1 MSTPRPAPPRVGAPT
16 RPPTTFG
23 PPQAAQAGWY
33 ADPHRAGQL
42 RWFDGHRWTHHT
54 AALAPS
60 AAPVEEQPAL
70 PIATALGAT
79 VVLAASLIV
88 NRAVIS
94 SIDDRWNIFVLMGIS
109 VLVGYGP
116 SIAWCV
122 FASRRYGTG
131 HPLRDFGVR
140 VRWVDL
146 GWGPIIWLSTT
157 LGVGIVVQLIRVLG
171 VPYRSNLDAGG
182 GGTDRTAIAAF
193 AIAAI
198 VVAPVVEEVI
208 FRGVMLRGLRSRL
221 AAPLAIV
228 AQGALFGL
236 AHIQPTF
243 GRDNVG
249 LVIALGLVGVGFG
262 IGCYLVRRIGPTI
275 IAHALFNTAAVIY
288 LLVERS

>member
-1 MSTPRPAPPRVGAPT
+1 M
-16 RPPTTFG
+16 TFA

-33 ADPHRAGQL
+33 DDPHRAGQL
-42 RWFDGHRWTHHT
+42 RWFDGHRWTPHT
-54 AALAPS
+54 TAIESSAP
-60 AAPVEEQPAL
+60 PVPQHPAL
-70 PIATALGAT
+70 PIVTAFGAT

-88 NRAVIS
+88 NRAVIA
-94 SIDDRWNIFVLMGIS
+94 SIDDRWNIFLLMGIS

-140 VRWVDL
+140 IRWVDL

-157 LGVGIVVQLIRVLG
+157 LGVGLVVQLIKVLG

-182 GGTDRTAIAAF
+182 GGSSDRTAIAAF

-198 VVAPVVEEVI
+198 AVAPVVEEVI

-228 AQGALFGL
+228 AQGILFGL

-243 GRDNVG
+243 GRDNIG

-262 IGCYLVRRIGPTI
+262 IGSYLVRRIGPTI

-288 LLVERS
+288 LLVERT